1 MLKKYLL
8 AITIF
13 LINVTK
19 FNAQNKQPEERLT
32 CNMRIKSPQ
41 CYQPQK
47 PKGTYYQHVEQYSD
61 ITKNDSLSVRYM
73 TSELSVIISLNKRKK
88 ATMLVR
94 QCSPNCT
101 YPNPFKYLY
110 EKKGSWSFQD
120 DTVTIIWKYQ
130 RDTLSSKWLCLIQR
144 DTFKLKYERDYK
156 TNYPVIDCKSALTP
170 KDKNPFI
177 GYGN

>member
-8 AITIF
+8 AIAIF
-13 LINVTK
+13 LINVTN

-41 CYQPQK
+41 CNQPQK
-47 PKGTYYQHVEQYSD
+47 PKGAYYQHVEQYSD
-61 ITKNDSLSVRYM
+61 ITKNDSLSVRYI
-73 TSELSVIISLNKRKK
+73 TSELSLILNFKKSKK
-88 ATMLVR
+88 AKLLVR
-94 QCSPNCT
+94 QSVSRSVNLT
-101 YPNPFKYLY
+101 TFAYLY
-110 EKKGSWSFQD
+110 EKEGSWKMQM
-120 DTVTIIWKYQ
+120 DTVIIIWKYQ
-130 RDTLSSKWLCLIQR
+130 KDTLSTKWLRLAQR

-156 TNYPVIDCKSALTP
+156 TNYPVIDCKSALIP